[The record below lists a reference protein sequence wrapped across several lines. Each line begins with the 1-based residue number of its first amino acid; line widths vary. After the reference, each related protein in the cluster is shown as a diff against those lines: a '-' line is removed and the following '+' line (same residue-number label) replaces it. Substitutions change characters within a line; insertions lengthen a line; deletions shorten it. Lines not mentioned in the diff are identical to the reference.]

1 MKKVLF
7 LLAVLFAFTATTAT
21 ASTESADKRP
31 KYKKGY
37 NYEKARKQ
45 AARHNFHYR
54 PYNKNGGC
62 GWANPTR
69 R

>member
-7 LLAVLFAFTATTAT
+7 VLAVLVAFATTAT
-21 ASTESADKRP
+21 AETAAIIDSKPT
-31 KYKKGY
+31 KGY
-37 NYEKARKQ
+37 NYQKAKKK

-54 PYNKNGGC
+54 PHNKNGGC
-62 GWANPTR
+62 GWAKATR